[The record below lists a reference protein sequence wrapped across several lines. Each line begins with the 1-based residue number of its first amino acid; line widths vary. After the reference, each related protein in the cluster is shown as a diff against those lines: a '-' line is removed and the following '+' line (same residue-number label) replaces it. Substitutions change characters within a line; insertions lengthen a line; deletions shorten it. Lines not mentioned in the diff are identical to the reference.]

1 MSPRAQEEVA
11 SDAQGLRQPPKAPK
25 GWRPHPG
32 LELRDG
38 RGLEPRPIGKL
49 GLAKFQGSPLLPEP
63 VSKGEHNDGR
73 GLTRAAQWTTP
84 RTRCICS
91 NFSARAGEMVVTAPS
106 AFTTRT

>member
-49 GLAKFQGSPLLPEP
+49 GLAKLQGSPLLPEP
-63 VSKGEHNDGR
+63 VSKGEHNDGAGPYPSR
-73 GLTRAAQWTTP
+73 SVDDAADALHLQQFQRP
-84 RTRCICS
+84 GR
-91 NFSARAGEMVVTAPS
+91 
-106 AFTTRT
+106 